1 MNASSRQGQAK
12 RARVA
17 EAGVAYIPRRIRSIN
32 GGSAADRG
40 GAYVPRRMS
49 VPHQQVRRVASRP
62 RRGPRLVDALL
73 LLVLA
78 LVEIPVVALLM
89 PASVGGR
96 TGWTVVLG
104 HSMEPTLDP
113 GDLVITRS
121 CRSYDIGEVIVYRIP
136 KGTPGEGVMV
146 IHRITGGSN
155 AEGFVTTGDNRDC
168 NDPWRPLPSDIA
180 GSHFRTIPN
189 VGHVIAWMRSP
200 LVIGLAM
207 ARTVYS
213 LTLELLAS
221 AVPAWVPRHERHRRS
236 VLVPG

>member
-78 LVEIPVVALLM
+78 LVEIPVAIEEKRPPSINLFKRVPHVLKSLARLTWAIRVAK
-89 PASVGGR
+89 
-96 TGWTVVLG
+96 
-104 HSMEPTLDP
+104 
-113 GDLVITRS
+113 RS
-121 CRSYDIGEVIVYRIP
+121 
-136 KGTPGEGVMV
+136 
-146 IHRITGGSN
+146 
-155 AEGFVTTGDNRDC
+155 
-168 NDPWRPLPSDIA
+168 
-180 GSHFRTIPN
+180 
-189 VGHVIAWMRSP
+189 
-200 LVIGLAM
+200 
-207 ARTVYS
+207 
-213 LTLELLAS
+213 
-221 AVPAWVPRHERHRRS
+221 
-236 VLVPG
+236 